1 MSVVLDANA
10 LVVLALDRR
19 RAVAV
24 ETLLRTWKAEQQDLH
39 APALLRY
46 EIASALTQA
55 VAAGQLPLAEV
66 AGAWERITAVPVTL
80 HHLENAVRVVEVTQA
95 LRRKSA
101 YDAVYVA
108 LAQELGA
115 QLWTLDGR
123 LARNA
128 QSLGLPVVLIETD

>member
-1 MSVVLDANA
+1 LSVVLDANA

-46 EIASALTQA
+46 EIASARPSPPA
-55 VAAGQLPLAEV
+55 RLPLAEV

-80 HHLENAVRVVEVTQA
+80 HNLDDALSVVEVTQA

-108 LAQELGA
+108 LAQALGA
-115 QLWTLDGR
+115 TAVDPR
-123 LARNA
+123 RPLARNA